1 MRSVF
6 LGSVHFFQNFS
17 CVPIW
22 AEPHFIRT
30 VAHALSGRRLDA
42 DFVEW
47 FLPQYLRGSGKNN
60 LNEIAESSPEFLFN
74 LFVEVWNT
82 LGQTVKI
89 PSGNRKHQVCNIFVG
104 IYVVFT

>member
-1 MRSVF
+1 MF
-6 LGSVHFFQNFS
+6 LMSFLSFL

-30 VAHALSGRRLDA
+30 VTHALSGRRFDA

-47 FLPQYLRGSGKNN
+47 FLPQYLRGGRKNN

-74 LFVEVWNT
+74 LVVEV
-82 LGQTVKI
+82 
-89 PSGNRKHQVCNIFVG
+89 
-104 IYVVFT
+104 